1 MPMQRAKSLLP
12 VFLILIVLSLLI
24 LFFFQGFLLKPLQS
38 VTVPVQTWLF
48 TQFSQPTSNMTGT
61 TQQLQEENNALRT
74 QIAKL
79 QELERD
85 NKALRDQ
92 FQSSNEKSRSLLAA
106 KVIGINE
113 SQMLIDKGQEDA
125 VQVGDII
132 ILKDN
137 LVGKVD
143 KVSPRASVIK
153 LITHPAT
160 SFTAITA
167 KTAAIGVVKA
177 QGGDS
182 ITMENVVLSDKL
194 EKDDLIKTKGDV
206 DENGGGFPPDL
217 VVGKV
222 VSVNKTA
229 SNLFQ
234 SAKVKS
240 FVNFTTVRT
249 VFVITE

>member
-1 MPMQRAKSLLP
+1 MQRAKSLLP
-12 VFLILIVLSLLI
+12 VFLILLVVSLLI
-24 LFFFQGFLLKPLQS
+24 FFFFQGFLMKPLQS
-38 VTVPVQTWLF
+38 VTLPVQSWLF
-48 TQFSQPTSNMTGT
+48 AQFSQPSTANQGSEEEVRN
-61 TQQLQEENNALRT
+61 ENNALRA

-92 FQSSNEKSRSLLAA
+92 FQSSNEGSQSLLPA

-113 SQMLIDKGQEDA
+113 SQMLIDKGQEDN

-132 ILKDN
+132 IVKDN
-137 LVGKVD
+137 LLGKVE
-143 KVSPRASVIK
+143 KISPRVSVIR
-153 LITHPAT
+153 LVTHPST
-160 SFTAITA
+160 SFTAITS

-182 ITMENVVLSDKL
+182 ITIENVVLSDKL

-206 DENGGGFPPDL
+206 DEKGGGYPPDL
-217 VVGKV
+217 VVGKI
-222 VSVNKTA
+222 VSVNKKA

-240 FVNFTTVRT
+240 FINFSTVRT

>member
-1 MPMQRAKSLLP
+1 MQRAKSLLP
-12 VFLILIVLSLLI
+12 VFIILVVVSLLI
-24 LFFFQGFLLKPLQS
+24 FFFFQGFLMKPLQA
-38 VTVPVQTWLF
+38 VTLPVQSWLF
-48 TQFSQPTSNMTGT
+48 TTFSQPIVANQDSE
-61 TQQLQEENNALRT
+61 QQIRDENNALRA

-92 FQSSNEKSRSLLAA
+92 FQSSNENSQSLLPA

-113 SQMLIDKGQEDA
+113 SQMLIDKGREDD
-125 VQVGDII
+125 VKIGDIVVV
-132 ILKDN
+132 KDN
-137 LVGKVD
+137 LLGKVE
-143 KVSPRASVIK
+143 KISPRVSVIR
-153 LITHPAT
+153 LVTHPST
-160 SFTAITA
+160 SFTAITS

-182 ITMENVVLSDKL
+182 ITVENVVLSDKL

-217 VVGKV
+217 IVGKI
-222 VSVNKTA
+222 VSVNNKA

-240 FVNFTTVRT
+240 FINFSTVST
-249 VFVITE
+249 VFIITE